1 MGSPEKYLTTER
13 DLRNLSLEEIE
24 KFTKIKEDFLRAIE
38 EDKYEILPPAIYVK
52 GFLTIYARYLG
63 LNPLILRSPCFF
75 ASIIKNQVP
84 SPTTVRDIHQGVA
97 FIIDLTRI
105 SLGD

>member
-1 MGSPEKYLTTER
+1 MKAER
-13 DLRNLSLEEIE
+13 EHRNLSLEEIA
-24 KFTKIKEDFLRAIE
+24 KFNKTKEDFLRAIE

-52 GFLTIYARYLG
+52 GFLTIYARHLG